1 MGTDDPV
8 NTIPIGEGQGGKTEA
23 LGLFH
28 KLIGMARPFEE
39 RTPPRLFKPACRT
52 PDPSDDRFKRTTDRW
67 LTSPL

>member
-39 RTPPRLFKPACRT
+39 RKVALAPERNVHISKLSAVSHQHSALNTKY
-52 PDPSDDRFKRTTDRW
+52 D
-67 LTSPL
+67 